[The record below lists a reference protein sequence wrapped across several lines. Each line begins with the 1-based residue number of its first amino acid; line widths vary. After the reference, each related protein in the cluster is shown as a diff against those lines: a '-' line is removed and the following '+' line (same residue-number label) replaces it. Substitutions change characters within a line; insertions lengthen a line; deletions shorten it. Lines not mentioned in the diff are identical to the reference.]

1 MGVFSIFQKSQS
13 KIKYYIDKGAKRCRV
28 VSCGAGAKNVVIP
41 ETYMGY
47 EVTIIDKNA
56 FSGCKALESI
66 TLPNTLNCCMWQ
78 AFDGCK
84 NLKSVY
90 YNGTIEEWCKINF
103 SNYDYDL
110 KTYGHFHLSNP
121 LHYGAKLYINGE
133 ELTSLTIPNDL
144 TEIKEG
150 AFEGCSSITSLEI
163 NSENLT
169 NIDNKAF
176 YLCSSLESV
185 KISAKELTIGLEAFT
200 SCLALKTLNLNGV
213 VKICQDAFFNCKNL
227 ENVYLDNKLQDVFG
241 GAFYDCKALQSI
253 RYSGNVCEW
262 NNVNFGGV
270 LSSCAYDLYIG
281 GEKLTDFSL
290 SINNSQ
296 VKPFVFSNC
305 KSITNLVIPN
315 EITSVGKYAFSGCIN
330 LTEVVISDSVT
341 FVGEG
346 AFSDCVNLSYVQLGT
361 EITTISSN
369 MFKGD
374 YKLKSILLPQSVH
387 TIEKYAFSGAGLQEI
402 VFPSIIKSIG
412 ERAFAHTEMTF
423 INLPINVQSIEAHA
437 FKDSKIKTIYY
448 QGTSKAWRKVKVAG
462 QFLTSDKMTQ
472 YMSESLNNANVY
484 FANKQIEEQ
493 QNSSKTKQ
501 VENSKTKV

>member
-1 MGVFSIFQKSQS
+1 MGIFSIFQK
-13 KIKYYIDKGAKRCRV
+13 KVKYDIDEPNKVCYV
-28 VSCGAGAKNVVIP
+28 TSCGVGAKNIVIP

-47 EVTIIDKNA
+47 DVVGIQKNA
-56 FSGCKALESI
+56 FSGCKNLETI
-66 TLPNTLNCCMWQ
+66 TLPHTLTTFKWQ
-78 AFDGCK
+78 AFNGCEKLK
-84 NLKSVY
+84 NVY
-90 YNGTIEEWCKINF
+90 FNGTIEKWCSIYF
-103 SNYDYDL
+103 SNYDEEL

-133 ELTSLTIPNDL
+133 ELTDLKIPNDL
-144 TEIKEG
+144 TEIREG
-150 AFEGCSSITSLEI
+150 AFEGCSSIKSLEI
-163 NSENLT
+163 DSENLT

-176 YLCSSLESV
+176 YFCSSLENV
-185 KISAKELTIGLEAFT
+185 KIRAKELTIGLQAFT
-200 SCLALKTLNLNGV
+200 SCLALKTLTLNGV
-213 VKICQDAFFNCKNL
+213 AKICQDAFLNCKNL
-227 ENVYLDNKLQDVFG
+227 QDVYLDNKLQDVFG
-241 GAFYDCKALQSI
+241 GSFYDCKSLHSI

-262 NNVNFGGV
+262 NNINFGGII
-270 LSSCAYDLYIG
+270 SNKAYDLYFN
-281 GEKLTDFSL
+281 GEKLTNLSLENSSFS
-290 SINNSQ
+290 
-296 VKPFVFSNC
+296 VKPYVFSMC
-305 KSITNLVIPN
+305 KSITNLVITN
-315 EITSVGKYAFSGCIN
+315 EIISVGKYAFSGCIN
-330 LTEVVISDSVT
+330 LTDVVISNSVT
-341 FVGEG
+341 SVGEG
-346 AFSDCVNLSYVQLGT
+346 AFSDCINLAYVQIGT
-361 EITTISSN
+361 GLTTISSE

-374 YKLKSILLPQSVH
+374 VKLKSILLPNNVDV
-387 TIEKYAFSGAGLQEI
+387 IEKFAFSGSGLQEI

-472 YMSESLNNANVY
+472 YMRESLNNANVY